1 MAANN
6 LVTSRYLHA
15 LRTAALEDRLFTP
28 TSRTGGTPG
37 TSTGS
42 RTPGPGGRTPGGGGR
57 TPTVHSRTPGAAALL
72 TPGPA
77 KGCSSASTSAT
88 RPPDENGDSSGPGPT
103 SLCPTTPGSNFERG
117 RKEDDEGSQGSHATR
132 DSAVCSSPA
141 HGLEVSLER
150 FRYMGVARR
159 QAHCPMDV
167 LLCWKMCVLMG
178 LESNVPDV
186 FILMLFRSTKLLHR
200 CGYHTQDIVTLG
212 SYAVV
217 YAVDV
222 LAQHLGTMDWQEA
235 ANMVGLQFFL
245 AHTYLMDEHC
255 PMKTWHKHIFSQ
267 YCEMPVLCRAAM
279 QLMRARGWLLRLPES
294 GVQRIQKELLTAV
307 HNYRWNPTILDQGA
321 RYPR

>member
-1 MAANN
+1 MSATN
-6 LVTSRYLHA
+6 LVTSRYLQA

-28 TSRTGGTPG
+28 TSRVGGTPG
-37 TSTGS
+37 TSAGT
-42 RTPGPGGRTPGGGGR
+42 RTPGPGGRTPGPGG
-57 TPTVHSRTPGAAALL
+57 RTPGAAALV
-72 TPGPA
+72 TPQARA
-77 KGCSSASTSAT
+77 KGCGSASTSVT
-88 RPPDENGDSSGPGPT
+88 RPPEDENGDSSHGPT
-103 SLCPTTPGSNFERG
+103 SLCPTTPGSNFDRERG
-117 RKEDDEGSQGSHATR
+117 RQDDEGSQGSAI
-132 DSAVCSSPA
+132 SAVCSSPV

>member
-6 LVTSRYLHA
+6 LVTSRYLQA

-28 TSRTGGTPG
+28 TSRTPG
-37 TSTGS
+37 TSAGT
-42 RTPGPGGRTPGGGGR
+42 RTPGPGGRTPGPGG
-57 TPTVHSRTPGAAALL
+57 RTPGAAALV
-72 TPGPA
+72 TPGSRDKLVTPA
-77 KGCSSASTSAT
+77 KGCGSASTSVT
-88 RPPDENGDSSGPGPT
+88 RPPEDENGDSSHGPT
-103 SLCPTTPGSNFERG
+103 SLCPTTPGSNFERSG
-117 RKEDDEGSQGSHATR
+117 SNHDEGSQGSVI
-132 DSAVCSSPA
+132 SAVCSSPA

-307 HNYRWNPTILDQGA
+307 HNYRWNPSILDQGA

>member
-1 MAANN
+1 MSANN
-6 LVTSRYLHA
+6 LVTSRYLQA
-15 LRTAALEDRLFTP
+15 LRQAALEDRLFTP
-28 TSRTGGTPG
+28 TARTPG
-37 TSTGS
+37 GTGS
-42 RTPGPGGRTPGGGGR
+42 RTPGSRTPALSA
-57 TPTVHSRTPGAAALL
+57 TRTPGA
-72 TPGPA
+72 GA
-77 KGCSSASTSAT
+77 KGCSSATTTAT
-88 RPPDENGDSSGPGPT
+88 RPPDEENAESSRGPT
-103 SLCPTTPGSNFERG
+103 SVCPTTPGTSVAPGSNN
-117 RKEDDEGSQGSHATR
+117 GSDALGPS
-132 DSAVCSSPA
+132 SSPPL
-141 HGLEVSLER
+141 GLEVSLER
-150 FRYMGVARR
+150 FRYMGLARR
-159 QAHCPMDV
+159 QAHCQMDV

-178 LESNVPDV
+178 LEANVPDV

-267 YCEMPVLCRAAM
+267 YCEMAVLCRAAM

-294 GVQRIQKELLTAV
+294 GVQRVQKELLTAV
-307 HNYRWNPTILDQGA
+307 HNYRWNPGILDSGA